1 MAAHLGF
8 TVQNKSFWGF
18 CLYVASA
25 RAHAEPC
32 WAWSYLAAIQ
42 QRMSRLIFS
51 SCQIHFN
58 IANTMLVGISR
69 QIAASPTS
77 PISPQC
83 QFSTINSL
91 VYSVEW
97 RHVFVAKTMSDSN
110 YIVVKDHFF
119 LSYILSRFLFFL
131 SFFFCVVPLG
141 TRPIHAIDQS
151 AGEGGPRNGGHR
163 SLDWTNTEAAH
174 IAVRLSS
181 IAIDCCR
188 FASEKVQ
195 SILDGGQKRRG
206 GQVRSAKFININ
218 PE

>member
-32 WAWSYLAAIQ
+32 WAWSCLAAIQ

-83 QFSTINSL
+83 KFSTINSL

-131 SFFFCVVPLG
+131 SFFFLCCP
-141 TRPIHAIDQS
+141 TRNPAD
-151 AGEGGPRNGGHR
+151 PRHR
-163 SLDWTNTEAAH
+163 SKCWWRRPQKWWPSLIGLDKYRSGPHCRT
-174 IAVRLSS
+174 AVKYRNWLLSVRVGKS
-181 IAIDCCR
+181 AKYIGWWPKA
-188 FASEKVQ
+188 
-195 SILDGGQKRRG
+195 KRRSG
-206 GQVRSAKFININ
+206 KISQIHKY
-218 PE
+218 